1 MMIAS
6 AGFIGKK
13 EMIRCSQI
21 LTIYLGSRF
30 SLSEIKIS
38 VLEIKK

>member
-13 EMIRCSQI
+13 EMIRCSLI
-21 LTIYLGSRF
+21 LTMFLGSRYG
-30 SLSEIKIS
+30 LTEIKFS